1 MYVRPSV
8 PVFLL
13 AAVHP
18 ELGGALLLAPGAQR
32 GEQQEPADS
41 RGRVTTIG
49 HICNQEMIDIDE
61 VETWDIL
68 FRSMVSIDIDID
80 RPSRSIAI
88 ALISYISAIT
98 LSLDPVR
105 SWRPPHPRHHLGQEG
120 GAHNEEEVELGDTF
134 NCLLCRIEYHPTT
147 LLLDARYQIDIILLF
162 TFMVTRCN

>member
-41 RGRVTTIG
+41 RGRVTTIR
-49 HICNQEMIDIDE
+49 HICNMEMINSLQITDNQNLMSVFANQMAPSEI
-61 VETWDIL
+61 DIL
-68 FRSMVSIDIDID
+68 ILEYCT
-80 RPSRSIAI
+80 
-88 ALISYISAIT
+88 LIIISAVT

-120 GAHNEEEVELGDTF
+120 GAHNEEEVELGETF

-147 LLLDARYQIDIILLF
+147 LLLDARYQIDIIFNVVYLHGDP
-162 TFMVTRCN
+162 V